1 MNLEIPNLRH
11 LRAFRRVVETRSIT
25 EAARDVHLSQPAV
38 TQIVTALQTRLGI
51 RLIEHSGEGM
61 RATPAGLAL
70 YRRIANALDQ
80 LREAAQGVRGAA
92 AQHGQ
97 RGFANFDELVTVAQL
112 NALTA
117 LAVTGNFSIAARQ
130 SGLSQPSIHRAARDL
145 ERLIGLELFGKA
157 PRGIE
162 ITGAAM
168 ELATAVRL
176 VFAEIRQG
184 LVDASTATGEE
195 AGYIAVGCLPLARNY
210 LLPEA
215 IERLSIER
223 PAIRLNIVE
232 GTYLDLLRG
241 LRDGRL
247 DILIG
252 ALRDPPPTADI
263 DQRPLMIDPL
273 TIIARIDHP
282 LARKRA
288 ISKAELCAYPWIVPR
303 EGAPTR
309 SYFNTMFSASEIAA
323 MPGIIETSSLM
334 MVRGMLS
341 RSDRLTLV
349 SAHQATLECASGA
362 VAPLPHVLEGSERV
376 IGVTLRKGWRPGP
389 AHEAFLRHL
398 QDVASAIQATPAL
411 AGTSGV

>member
-1 MNLEIPNLRH
+1 MNLDIPNLRH

-38 TQIVTALQTRLGI
+38 TQIVAALQGRLGI
-51 RLIEHSGEGM
+51 RLVEHSGEGM
-61 RATPAGLAL
+61 RATSAGLAL
-70 YRRIANALDQ
+70 YRRIANGLDQ

-92 AQHGQ
+92 GERGQ

-112 NALTA
+112 KALAA

-145 ERLIGLELFGKA
+145 ERLIGLPLFEKA
-157 PRGIE
+157 ARGIE
-162 ITGAAM
+162 LTGAAL

-176 VFAEIRQG
+176 VFAELRQG
-184 LVDASTATGEE
+184 LVDASAATGED

-215 IERLSIER
+215 IERLANER

-252 ALRDPPPTADI
+252 ALRDPPPTADVE
-263 DQRPLMIDPL
+263 QHPLMTDPL
-273 TIIARIDHP
+273 TILARKDHP
-282 LARKRA
+282 LAGRA
-288 ISKAELCAYPWIVPR
+288 GLGKDDLCAFPWIVPR

-309 SYFNTMFSASEIAA
+309 SYFNTLFSASEIAG

-349 SAHQATLECASGA
+349 SAHQAALECAAGQ
-362 VAPLPHVLEGSERV
+362 VAPLNFPLTGSERV
-376 IGVTLRKGWRPGP
+376 IGVTLRKGWVPAP
-389 AHEAFLRHL
+389 AHQDFLRHL
-398 QDVASAIQATPAL
+398 QDVAARIQSAPDL
-411 AGTSGV
+411 AGTGGV